1 MLTRKLL
8 CFSLLLAF
16 ACTALIAA
24 TPAEI
29 ERKVD
34 ALLAKMTL
42 QEKLGQMSQVNFPRG
57 LPDKTKDELRKGR
70 WGSFFNG
77 GTLEQKAEAQR
88 IATKESRLGI
98 PLIYGQDIIHGFQT
112 IFPIPLG
119 QSASW
124 DPELLRQGTRIA
136 AQEATGVG
144 IHWTFSPM
152 MDIAR
157 DPRWGRIAESLGED
171 PYLAGVLAA
180 AMVRGFQGDSLD
192 ALDSIAACGKH
203 YVGYGAA
210 EAGRDYNTTWIPESL
225 LRDVYL
231 KPFQAAR
238 QAGIA
243 TYMSAFN
250 ALNGV
255 PASGNEFTLRR
266 VLRDEWKFDGFV
278 VSDYT
283 SITEMIPHG
292 YAADDKDA
300 ALKGIRG
307 GVDMEMV
314 STSYYDQAKALIDA
328 GTLDPKLVDQAVR
341 NILRLKFRLGL
352 FDKRTQPTGNPP
364 AESSAAALAVAKKM
378 ADESLVLL
386 KNDGALPLAK
396 SVRRVAVIGPL
407 ANSPGDQMGT
417 WVLNANP
424 KAVRTPLAAIRQ
436 TLGETRIAWAPGL
449 KNSSDTSHDGFQAA
463 LEAARSADAVLLFLG
478 EEASLSGEAS
488 SRAFINL
495 PGAQEELAAEL
506 AKAGKPM
513 IAVILAGRPLT
524 FHNVAEQMNAVLY
537 AWHPGVMGGPAI
549 SDVLFGDVVPSGR
562 LTVTFPRTVG
572 QAPIYYNHMNTGR
585 PAAESGPDAKLK
597 FRSKYLDVSF
607 TPEYPFGFG
616 LSYTKFEYSNAR
628 LSSPRVRLGEKLTIS
643 ADIANAGKYE
653 AEEVV
658 QLYTHQLAASLT
670 RPVRELKSFRRIHL
684 KPGEKQTVQFVLST
698 DDLAFYIAGG
708 KLTTE
713 PGAFQLWVAPD
724 SASGERAEFQL
735 IR

>member
-1 MLTRKLL
+1 
-8 CFSLLLAF
+8 
-16 ACTALIAA
+16 
-24 TPAEI
+24 
-29 ERKVD
+29 
-34 ALLAKMTL
+34 
-42 QEKLGQMSQVNFPRG
+42 
-57 LPDKTKDELRKGR
+57 
-70 WGSFFNG
+70 
-77 GTLEQKAEAQR
+77 
-88 IATKESRLGI
+88 
-98 PLIYGQDIIHGFQT
+98 
-112 IFPIPLG
+112 
-119 QSASW
+119 
-124 DPELLRQGTRIA
+124 
-136 AQEATGVG
+136 
-144 IHWTFSPM
+144 
-152 MDIAR
+152 
-157 DPRWGRIAESLGED
+157 
-171 PYLAGVLAA
+171 
-180 AMVRGFQGDSLD
+180 
-192 ALDSIAACGKH
+192 
-203 YVGYGAA
+203 
-210 EAGRDYNTTWIPESL
+210 
-225 LRDVYL
+225 
-231 KPFQAAR
+231 
-238 QAGIA
+238 
-243 TYMSAFN
+243 
-250 ALNGV
+250 
-255 PASGNEFTLRR
+255 
-266 VLRDEWKFDGFV
+266 
-278 VSDYT
+278 
-283 SITEMIPHG
+283 
-292 YAADDKDA
+292 
-300 ALKGIRG
+300 
-307 GVDMEMV
+307 
-314 STSYYDQAKALIDA
+314 
-328 GTLDPKLVDQAVR
+328 
-341 NILRLKFRLGL
+341 
-352 FDKRTQPTGNPP
+352 
-364 AESSAAALAVAKKM
+364 
-378 ADESLVLL
+378 
-386 KNDGALPLAK
+386 
-396 SVRRVAVIGPL
+396 
-407 ANSPGDQMGT
+407 MGT

-616 LSYTKFEYSNAR
+616 LSYTKFEYSNVR